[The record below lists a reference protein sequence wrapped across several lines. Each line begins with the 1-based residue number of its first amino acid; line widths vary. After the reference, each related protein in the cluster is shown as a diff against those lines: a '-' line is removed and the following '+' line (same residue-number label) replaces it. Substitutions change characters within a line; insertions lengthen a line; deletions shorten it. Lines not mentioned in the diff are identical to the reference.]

1 MELVTPWCR
10 TASLTARIAA
20 SRSMAE
26 LVRAATASALSAG
39 LISRTGKIWINVRIV
54 ESRSATK
61 KEPPAIFGRR
71 LYRTTRGGA
80 TTKTNEEI
88 VAAFQAGD
96 QSALSE
102 LWANNERGV
111 KYLADKI
118 AAAGLGDAEDL
129 LQEGFFGLLKA
140 AEDYDPAEGVAFMT
154 YAWQWLR
161 NAMFGS
167 IRATGSAIRLPSHI
181 QEKIWRY
188 RRFISEYQKST
199 GSYPSDAQIC
209 AVLSVD
215 AAALAKIREALKVV
229 TLASIDAPVADL
241 DDSLTLGDSLAGAED
256 LEEDVGRRLDHE
268 RMAGELQRL
277 IGRMDPEKQQALRVR
292 FWGDRTLTPIE
303 LQKNKQAL
311 AELRSPS
318 NRARLRPYY
327 EAYLGSP
334 YRGGLQRFRET
345 GESITESLAIRRISR
360 QEIAQDLD
368 GEE

>member
-1 MELVTPWCR
+1 M
-10 TASLTARIAA
+10 
-20 SRSMAE
+20 
-26 LVRAATASALSAG
+26 
-39 LISRTGKIWINVRIV
+39 
-54 ESRSATK
+54 
-61 KEPPAIFGRR
+61 
-71 LYRTTRGGA
+71 
-80 TTKTNEEI
+80 
-88 VAAFQAGD
+88 
-96 QSALSE
+96 
-102 LWANNERGV
+102 
-111 KYLADKI
+111 ADKI

-181 QEKIWRY
+181 QEKVWKY

-199 GSYPSDAQIC
+199 GSSPSDAQTC
-209 AVLSVD
+209 AVLCID

-229 TLASIDAPVADL
+229 TLASIDAPLADS
-241 DDSLTLGDSLAGAED
+241 DDSLTLGDSLAGTED
-256 LEEDVGRRLDHE
+256 LEEDVARRLDHE
-268 RMAGELQRL
+268 QMAGELQRL
-277 IGRMDPEKQQALRVR
+277 IDRMDPEKQQALRVR
-292 FWGDRTLTPIE
+292 FWSDRAMTPAE
-303 LQKNKQAL
+303 QQKNKQAL

-318 NRARLRPYY
+318 NKARLRPYY
-327 EAYLGSP
+327 EAYLGNP